1 MAKLEILPKRVDYLE
16 VGDPTSEFRIN
27 IDILNEAFGVGRSM
41 YARACYPD
49 KKNTWIKGNNPDDKI
64 ALWMAKLYGNSSE
77 WANSISADGKT
88 IYEIAESTRETDWTH
103 STESDFIRIAF
114 LKESPKS
121 PYKFVG
127 VFENENMDF
136 LKHSYRRIA
145 TKIKLIGDP
154 VTEVQLLDDIR

>member
-1 MAKLEILPKRVDYLE
+1 MVRIHTFTVLQIVISFNCIGSGRCSSRHRLFKRL
-16 VGDPTSEFRIN
+16 
-27 IDILNEAFGVGRSM
+27 RSM